1 MMKLVSRS
9 STSTTLS
16 EIMGQRSKR
25 DQFVVYLR
33 EKEKSIENLNVSGA
47 VCTPHIPLTKSQFVL
62 WYEDYSIR
70 FQYTPPAQQ
79 RREIESIIETY
90 FDSRSISEV
99 NIDQERKLDS
109 LNQVRQCFE
118 SNASIPP
125 RVFENIYRICLNLLE
140 TSSIPAFLSYRKA
153 ERMSFRTILGLRETY
168 SISRSSS
175 SSTS

>member
-1 MMKLVSRS
+1 MKLVSRS

-33 EKEKSIENLNVSGA
+33 EKEKSIENLN
-47 VCTPHIPLTKSQFVL
+47 FVL

-99 NIDQERKLDS
+99 NIDQECKLDS

>member
-1 MMKLVSRS
+1 MKLVSRS

-33 EKEKSIENLNVSGA
+33 EKEKSIENLN
-47 VCTPHIPLTKSQFVL
+47 FVL

-79 RREIESIIETY
+79 RREIESIIDTY

>member
-1 MMKLVSRS
+1 MKLVSRS

-33 EKEKSIENLNVSGA
+33 EKEKSIENLN
-47 VCTPHIPLTKSQFVL
+47 FVL